1 MDFLDFLPYAV
12 SRQGLEN
19 RLNLRWREWCQEN
32 VQPHLWQQAY
42 PVFDEVIAPRYNEGH
57 RKYHT
62 LEHIADCLQ
71 KIDEVAFVW
80 KKGNAAKRE
89 RENYLSS
96 KTASILEFAF
106 WFH

>member
-19 RLNLRWREWCQEN
+19 RLNMRWREWCQEN

-42 PVFDEVIAPRYNEGH
+42 PVFDGVIAPRYNEKN

-71 KIDEVAFVW
+71 KIDDVALVW
-80 KKGNAAKRE
+80 KKGNLDNP
-89 RENYLSS
+89 ENYLSS
-96 KTASILEFAF
+96 RTAPVLEL
-106 WFH
+106 